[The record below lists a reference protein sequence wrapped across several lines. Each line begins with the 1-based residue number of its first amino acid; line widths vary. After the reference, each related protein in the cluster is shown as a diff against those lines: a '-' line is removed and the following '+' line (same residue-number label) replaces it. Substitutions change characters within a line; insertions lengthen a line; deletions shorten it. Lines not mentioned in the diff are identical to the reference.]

1 MKLGYEYNALEPY
14 IDAKT
19 MEIHH
24 SKHHQTYVD
33 KLNAALGSLPVRSL
47 PQELVMNAE
56 ELLKNLNKISV
67 SIRTAIQNNDGGVVN
82 HNFFFSILK
91 KEIKISGE
99 IKIAIEDKFGSFEKF
114 KEEFSKSA
122 LSLFGSGW
130 TWLVLDEGKL
140 KIMNTSN
147 QDSPLSLGKIPLL
160 VIDVWEHAYYLKY
173 QNRRAEYIE
182 NFFNVINW
190 EKVNEIYIEMNRNG

>member
-182 NFFNVINW
+182 NFFKVINW
-190 EKVNEIYIEMNRNG
+190 ERVNENFMKGKK